1 MLGDEADLW
10 YISLET
16 RLPDFVYFLMRVCAR
31 RTNLETVPIIL
42 SLIQ

>member
-16 RLPDFVYFLMRVCAR
+16 RLPDFIYFLMSMCKK
-31 RTNLETVPIIL
+31 NK
-42 SLIQ
+42 S